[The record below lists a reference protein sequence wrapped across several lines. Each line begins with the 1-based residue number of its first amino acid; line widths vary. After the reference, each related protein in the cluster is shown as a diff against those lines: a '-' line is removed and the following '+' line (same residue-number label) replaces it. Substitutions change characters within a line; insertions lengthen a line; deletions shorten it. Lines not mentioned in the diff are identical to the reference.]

1 MTQANHTAATHTA
14 HPATA
19 NPAVNPTVNP
29 GTNPGTSPSGSIVK
43 RSVVIAG
50 HQTSVSLEHAFWHAL
65 KQAAARRGMTIN
77 DLVTHID
84 EQRAGNLSSAI
95 RVFLLEESLRGST
108 PAQGAATSTAA

>member
-1 MTQANHTAATHTA
+1 MTQANHTA
-14 HPATA
+14 HPAA
-19 NPAVNPTVNP
+19 NLPTN
-29 GTNPGTSPSGSIVK
+29 PSGSIVK

-84 EQRAGNLSSAI
+84 EQRQGNLSSAI
-95 RVFLLEESLRGST
+95 RVFLLEESLRSAIA
-108 PAQGAATSTAA
+108 AQATATSTAA

>member
-1 MTQANHTAATHTA
+1 MTQANHTANQTA
-14 HPATA
+14 HPAA
-19 NPAVNPTVNP
+19 NPPSN
-29 GTNPGTSPSGSIVK
+29 PSGSIVK

-84 EQRAGNLSSAI
+84 EQRQGNLSSAI

>member
-1 MTQANHTAATHTA
+1 MTQGNHTANHTA
-14 HPATA
+14 HPAA
-19 NPAVNPTVNP
+19 NPPS
-29 GTNPGTSPSGSIVK
+29 SPSGSIVK

-84 EQRAGNLSSAI
+84 EQRQGNLSSAI
-95 RVFLLEESLRGST
+95 RVFLLEESLRGSS
-108 PAQGAATSTAA
+108 PPQGAATSTAA